1 MPPQQPSYKLG
12 SVVIAL
18 DAVGAPVHINV
29 QVTTPFG
36 NMAQGSLHGL
46 DFSVS
51 QDDLQALATARGV
64 TVDLFDELLTS
75 IAEHIQA
82 KHGQAVDIPSKR
94 QPGPPQ

>member
-1 MPPQQPSYKLG
+1 MPPIVTYNLG
-12 SVVIAL
+12 NIVIAL
-18 DAVGAPVHINV
+18 DAVGAPVHVNV

-36 NMAQGSLHGL
+36 NMAQGSRHGL

-51 QDDLQALATARGV
+51 QDELQALATARGV

-75 IAEHIQA
+75 IAEHIQD
-82 KHGQAVDIPSKR
+82 KHGQAIDVPAKR